1 MRILLVEDEK
11 ALGIATTR
19 ALLEAGY
26 QVDWARDGISGYQS
40 AISQDYEAVILDI
53 MLPGKSGL
61 EILANLRAMGRRFP
75 VLMLTALDQMPDKVK
90 GLDTGADDYLGKPF
104 DVPELLARLR
114 ALRRRDVLNKGN
126 LIRVADLEIN
136 RELRTV
142 TRNQQS
148 IKLTR
153 REYDLL
159 EALAINEGRTL
170 SRDTISSR
178 VWQDEDSVSNTVEVF
193 IASLRKKVDAP
204 FDKRLIH
211 TVYGFGYVLKADV

>member
-11 ALGIATTR
+11 ALGMATTR

-26 QVDWARDGISGYQS
+26 QVDWARDGVSGYQS
-40 AISQDYEAVILDI
+40 AIAQDYEAVILDI

-142 TRNQQS
+142 TRNRQS

>member
-11 ALGIATTR
+11 ALGMATTR

-40 AISQDYEAVILDI
+40 AIAQDYEAVILDI

-142 TRNQQS
+142 TRNQKS

>member
-11 ALGIATTR
+11 ALGMATTR

-40 AISQDYEAVILDI
+40 AIAQDYEAVILDI

-142 TRNQQS
+142 TRNQKS
-148 IKLTR
+148 IVLTR
-153 REYDLL
+153 REYDPL

>member
-11 ALGIATTR
+11 ALGMATTR

-26 QVDWARDGISGYQS
+26 QVDWARDGVSGYQS
-40 AISQDYEAVILDI
+40 AIAQDYEAVILDI

-142 TRNQQS
+142 TRSQQS

>member
-1 MRILLVEDEK
+1 MRILLVEDEN

-26 QVDWARDGISGYQS
+26 QVDWARDGGVGYQS
-40 AISQDYEAVILDI
+40 ALSQEYEAVILDI
-53 MLPGKSGL
+53 MLPRMNGL
-61 EILANLRAMGRRFP
+61 EILRNLRAMGRRFP
-75 VLMLTALDQMPDKVK
+75 VLMLTALDQMPDRVK

-114 ALRRRDVLNKGN
+114 ALRRRDAVNKGN
-126 LIRVADLEIN
+126 LIQIADLEID
-136 RELRTV
+136 REQRSV
-142 TRNQQS
+142 TRDHRLL
-148 IKLTR
+148 KLTR

-178 VWQDEDSVSNTVEVF
+178 VWQDEESISNTVEVF

-204 FDKRLIH
+204 FQKKLIH
-211 TVYGFGYVLKADV
+211 TVYGFGYVLKADG

>member
-61 EILANLRAMGRRFP
+61 EVLSNLRAMGKRFP
-75 VLMLTALDQMPDKVK
+75 VLMLTAFDQMPDKVK
-90 GLDTGADDYLGKPF
+90 GLDAGADDYLGKPF

-136 RELRTV
+136 RELRSV
-142 TRNQQS
+142 TRKNQT

>member
-11 ALGIATTR
+11 ALGMATTR

-40 AISQDYEAVILDI
+40 ASAQDYEAVILDI

-142 TRNQQS
+142 TRNQKS

>member
-11 ALGIATTR
+11 ALGMATTR

-26 QVDWARDGISGYQS
+26 QVDWARDGVSGYQS
-40 AISQDYEAVILDI
+40 AIAQDYEAVILDI

-159 EALAINEGRTL
+159 EALAINEGRTV

>member
-1 MRILLVEDEK
+1 
-11 ALGIATTR
+11 
-19 ALLEAGY
+19 
-26 QVDWARDGISGYQS
+26 
-40 AISQDYEAVILDI
+40 VILDI
-53 MLPGKSGL
+53 ILPGKSGL
-61 EILANLRAMGRRFP
+61 EILANLRALGRRFP

-114 ALRRRDVLNKGN
+114 ALRRRDFLNKGN

>member
-11 ALGIATTR
+11 ALGMATTR

-26 QVDWARDGISGYQS
+26 QVDWARDGVSGYQS
-40 AISQDYEAVILDI
+40 AIAQDYEAVILDI
-53 MLPGKSGL
+53 MLPGKNGL

-142 TRNQQS
+142 TRNQKS

>member
-19 ALLEAGY
+19 ALLEVGY

-61 EILANLRAMGRRFP
+61 EVLSNLRAMGKRFP

-90 GLDTGADDYLGKPF
+90 GLDAGADDYLGKPF

-136 RELRTV
+136 RELRSV
-142 TRNQQS
+142 TRNQQP

>member
-11 ALGIATTR
+11 ALGMATTR

-40 AISQDYEAVILDI
+40 AIAQDYEAVILDI